1 MMDTNATGI
10 APATPASDAPAQAPA
25 SSAPSTPASTPAVT
39 PSEPYL
45 RVNDRT
51 VYQSREDAIRGY
63 TEAQNRIAA
72 LSVWEKLNS
81 APEKGGLGFVN
92 LKSPDDVAALLDELI
107 ELRGKSQPA
116 SGAAATQPN
125 QPAGVD
131 QLSPEIQ
138 AWIKTLKEKAGFVDR
153 DTLAALES
161 RLDQFDQRSA
171 GEEAARVEAAV
182 SHGTSILASEMKE
195 AGFPVDTEAGKE
207 QLKDI
212 GESIGGKID
221 RESYDAQ
228 GNLIPGSLADR
239 FIRGSEPERRAIIK
253 EHFQRYLK
261 FGETYATAKNANYAA
276 QKTAA
281 VASTPRPLT
290 QSGAPS
296 PAAPAPT
303 TGKQRWDH
311 SDINRKVREL
321 MSTEASRLGG

>member
-1 MMDTNATGI
+1 MNTESTGI
-10 APATPASDAPAQAPA
+10 APTTSAADAPAQAPA
-25 SSAPSTPASTPAVT
+25 SSPAPSPAAQPSQATPAQEVFL
-39 PSEPYL
+39 E
-45 RVNDRT
+45 VNPRT
-51 VYQSREDAIRGY
+51 KYATRDEAIRGY

-107 ELRGKSQPA
+107 ELRAKGQPA

-195 AGFPVDTEAGKE
+195 AGLPEDKE
-207 QLKDI
+207 LLEEI
-212 GESIGGKID
+212 GAAIGGKID
-221 RESYDAQ
+221 RDSYDAQ
-228 GNLIPGSLADR
+228 GNLIQGSLADK